1 MFCRD
6 ITEADLQQLKEYMSK
21 DSKLFDVPPLGEH
34 YAQQWA
40 EADLEAEQEAAL
52 SGATSGSREG
62 GCSGTRPQPTPP
74 LHSARVPHSD
84 PLYRRL
90 DKPPT
95 KPSSDPLGP
104 LTQRLMAVCLT
115 TTHS

>member
-1 MFCRD
+1 MEVFCGD
-6 ITEADLQQLKEYMSK
+6 ITEADLQQLKEYMTK

-40 EADLEAEQEAAL
+40 EVDLDVEQEAAL
-52 SGATSGSREG
+52 SSATSGSREG
-62 GCSGTRPQPTPP
+62 GY
-74 LHSARVPHSD
+74 SD

-115 TTHS
+115 TARS